1 MIADLY
7 QQLILDH
14 TRHPR
19 NKGAPAVFDKK
30 AEGYNPLCGDKV
42 TLYLKLNKDV
52 IEDLHFEGSGCAIST
67 ASVSIL
73 TDFLKG
79 KKTSE
84 IPSLFKSYQD
94 LVTGKQISENEK
106 EILEKMVI
114 FEGVKE
120 FPMRVKCA
128 TLSWHTLKA
137 ALENKAEPISTE

>member
-14 TRHPR
+14 TRHPH
-19 NKGAPAVFDKK
+19 NKGIPATFDKM
-30 AEGYNPLCGDKV
+30 ACGYNPLCGDKV

-52 IEDLHFEGSGCAIST
+52 NEDLHFEGSGCAIST

-79 KKTSE
+79 KKISE
-84 IPSLFKSYQD
+84 IPPLFKSYQD

-137 ALENKAEPISTE
+137 ALENKPEPVSTE